1 MIPVVVVPKLAPTLM
16 LMLIVMMM
24 VVMVMMVM
32 MVVMMAMLMMVLMML
47 MVDFTFT
54 HCDCIAA
61 FQGYRSAA
69 RLKIRKV
76 RKKGHDITQRQKTE
90 KGL

>member
-16 LMLIVMMM
+16 LMLIVMM
-24 VVMVMMVM
+24 V
-32 MVVMMAMLMMVLMML
+32 MVVMML
-47 MVDFTFT
+47 MVVFTFT

-90 KGL
+90 KRL

>member
-1 MIPVVVVPKLAPTLM
+1 MVVVPKLAPTLM
-16 LMLIVMMM
+16 LMSIVMMM
-24 VVMVMMVM
+24 VVMVMMMM

-69 RLKIRKV
+69 CLEIRKV
-76 RKKGHDITQRQKTE
+76 RKKEGEI
-90 KGL
+90 

>member
-16 LMLIVMMM
+16 LMLLVMMT
-24 VVMVMMVM
+24 MVMMVFMMVMLM
-32 MVVMMAMLMMVLMML
+32 MVVMML
-47 MVDFTFT
+47 MVVFTFT

-90 KGL
+90 KRL